1 MGIVIRNCSSA
12 VMASCSIQLEA
23 CYDPIL
29 AEMMAI
35 YKGLIFSR
43 ECGLHPCVIESDV
56 AVVVKW
62 VNDHSHSDS
71 VGGNILGEISS
82 LIINLQ
88 ILVVSHIPRL
98 ANFVAHGLARYAL
111 TVDEDRYW
119 MGDFPPCV
127 RRSVQLDCPIVR
139 ST

>member
-1 MGIVIRNCSSA
+1 
-12 VMASCSIQLEA
+12 MASSSIPLAA

-29 AEMMAI
+29 AEIMAI
-35 YKGLIFSR
+35 YRGLIFSR
-43 ECGLHPCVIESDV
+43 DCSLQLCVLESDA

-62 VNDHSHSDS
+62 INENTHWDS

-88 ILVVSHIPRL
+88 ILEVNHVPRL

-111 TVDEDRYW
+111 TIDDHRYW
-119 MGDFPPCV
+119 MEDFPPCV
-127 RRSVQLDCPIVR
+127 RRVVQLDSPIVR
-139 ST
+139 CT